1 MKEKMAELED
11 DGTLGKSI
19 LDKVFTVKMPTGKMA
34 TGIIFGDNASA
45 EELTSL
51 TVPQFDFLRIGSHVV
66 RSAMSRFSTRVSS
79 SVFQFLV
86 SKTM

>member
-1 MKEKMAELED
+1 MAELED

-51 TVPQFDFLRIGSHVV
+51 TVPQFDFFTDRK
-66 RSAMSRFSTRVSS
+66 SRCTFGYESI
-79 SVFQFLV
+79 FNL
-86 SKTM
+86 

>member
-1 MKEKMAELED
+1 MAELED

-51 TVPQFDFLRIGSHVV
+51 TVPQFDFYG
-66 RSAMSRFSTRVSS
+66 
-79 SVFQFLV
+79 
-86 SKTM
+86 